1 VFFFI
6 NFLIEPML
14 TTNIIILILGLI
26 GLVISA
32 DKFVYGAAGLARNL
46 GISPLIIGLTIVAMG
61 SSAPEMM
68 VAVSASLNG
77 SPNTAIGNAIGS
89 NITNITLV
97 LGLTA
102 LLKPLLV
109 GSATIRREIPMVL
122 ITTLLAGVVL
132 WDLKLEMYEGVI
144 LLLLFFITILT
155 LTILALKRPSND
167 PLAEEHKDEVP
178 EGVPTWKAVAW
189 LIFGMIAL
197 PVSSSYLVDS
207 AVVIAQHFGMSDL
220 VIGLTII
227 AIGTSLPEL
236 AASITGV
243 LKGEDDL
250 AIGNIIGSNIFNILA
265 VLSLPGILAPG
276 MIDPAIISRDFYYML
291 GATIVMLLMAMSF
304 RGRPGRIN
312 RIEGGILLAGFVAY
326 QFIIFS
332 SI

>member
-1 VFFFI
+1 
-6 NFLIEPML
+6 ML

-26 GLVISA
+26 GLIISA

-68 VAVSASLNG
+68 VAVSSSLNG
-77 SPNTAIGNAIGS
+77 APNTAIGNAIGS

-122 ITTLLAGVVL
+122 ITTILAGVVL

-167 PLAEEHKDEVP
+167 PIAEEHNDDVP

-207 AVVIAQHFGMSDL
+207 AVVIAQYYGMSDL

-250 AIGNIIGSNIFNILA
+250 AMGNIIGSNIFNILA

-312 RIEGGILLAGFVAY
+312 RIEGGILLCGFVAY

>member
-1 VFFFI
+1 
-6 NFLIEPML
+6 ML
-14 TTNIIILILGLI
+14 TLNIIILILGLI

-77 SPNTAIGNAIGS
+77 APNTAIGNAIGS

-167 PLAEEHKDEVP
+167 PLADEHNDEVP

-250 AIGNIIGSNIFNILA
+250 AMGNIIGSNIFNILA

-291 GATIVMLLMAMSF
+291 GATILMLLMAMGF
-304 RGRPGRIN
+304 RGRPGRIT

-326 QFIIFS
+326 QYIIFS
-332 SI
+332 GI

>member
-1 VFFFI
+1 
-6 NFLIEPML
+6 ML
-14 TTNIIILILGLI
+14 TTNIIILLLGFV
-26 GLVISA
+26 GLVWSA

-68 VAVSASLNG
+68 VAASAALNG
-77 SPNTAIGNAIGS
+77 TPNTAIGNAIGS

-97 LGLTA
+97 LGITA

-109 GSATIRREIPMVL
+109 GSTTIRREIPMVL
-122 ITTLLAGVVL
+122 VTTLLAGVVL
-132 WDLKLEMYEGVI
+132 WDLKLEAYEGVI

-155 LTILALKRPSND
+155 LTILALKRPSSD
-167 PLAEEHKDEVP
+167 PLADNHNDEVP
-178 EGVPTWKAVAW
+178 EGVPTSKAIMW
-189 LIFGMIAL
+189 LVVGMIVL
-197 PVSSSYLVDS
+197 PLSSNYLVDS
-207 AVVIAQHFGMSDL
+207 AVVIAKYFGMSDL

-276 MIDPAIISRDFYYML
+276 AIDPAIISRDFFYML
-291 GATIVMLLMAMSF
+291 GATLVLLLMAMSF
-304 RGRPGRIN
+304 KSRVRRIN
-312 RIEGGILLAGFVAY
+312 RIEGGLLLLGFIAY
-326 QFIIFS
+326 QILVFN

>member
-1 VFFFI
+1 
-6 NFLIEPML
+6 ML

-77 SPNTAIGNAIGS
+77 APNTAIGNAIGS

-122 ITTLLAGVVL
+122 ITTILAGVVL

-155 LTILALKRPSND
+155 LTILALKRPSDDPIADEHND
-167 PLAEEHKDEVP
+167 DVP

-207 AVVIAQHFGMSDL
+207 AVVIAQYYGMSDL

-250 AIGNIIGSNIFNILA
+250 AMGNIIGSNIFNILA

-291 GATIVMLLMAMSF
+291 GATIVMLLMAIGF

-312 RIEGGILLAGFVAY
+312 RIEGGVLLAGFVAY
-326 QFIIFS
+326 QVIIFS

>member
-1 VFFFI
+1 
-6 NFLIEPML
+6 ML
-14 TTNIIILILGLI
+14 TTNIIILILGFI
-26 GLVISA
+26 GLVWSA
-32 DKFVYGAAGLARNL
+32 DKFVYGAAGLARNF

-77 SPNTAIGNAIGS
+77 TPNTAIGNAIGS

-97 LGLTA
+97 LGITA
-102 LLKPLLV
+102 LFKPLLV
-109 GSATIRREIPMVL
+109 GSTTIRREIPMVL
-122 ITTLLAGVVL
+122 VTTILAGVVL
-132 WDLKLEMYEGVI
+132 WDLKLEVYEGVI

-155 LTILALKRPSND
+155 LTILALKRPSDD
-167 PLAEEHKDEVP
+167 PLADNHNDEVP
-178 EGVPTWKAVAW
+178 EGVPTSKAIMW
-189 LIFGMIAL
+189 LVIGMIML
-197 PVSSSYLVDS
+197 PLSSSYLVDS
-207 AVVIAQHFGMSDL
+207 AVVIAKLFGMSDL

-276 MIDPAIISRDFYYML
+276 DIDPAIISRDFYYML
-291 GATIVMLLMAMSF
+291 GATMVLLLMAMSF
-304 RGRPGRIN
+304 KGRVSRIN
-312 RIEGGILLAGFVAY
+312 RIEGGLLLLGFVAY
-326 QFIIFS
+326 QILVFN

>member
-1 VFFFI
+1 
-6 NFLIEPML
+6 ML
-14 TTNIIILILGLI
+14 TLNIIILILGLI

-77 SPNTAIGNAIGS
+77 APNTAIGNAIGS

-167 PLAEEHKDEVP
+167 PLADEHNDEVP

-250 AIGNIIGSNIFNILA
+250 AMGNIIGSNIFNILA

-291 GATIVMLLMAMSF
+291 GATILMLIMAMGF
-304 RGRPGRIN
+304 RGRPGRIT

-326 QFIIFS
+326 QYIIFS
-332 SI
+332 GI